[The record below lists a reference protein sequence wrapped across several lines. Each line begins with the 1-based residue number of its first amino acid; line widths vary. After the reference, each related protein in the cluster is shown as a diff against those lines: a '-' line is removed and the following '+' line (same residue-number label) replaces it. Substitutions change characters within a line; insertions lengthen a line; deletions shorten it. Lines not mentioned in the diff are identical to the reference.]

1 MHPAPTRIRR
11 FAQDFSMKLIRLK
24 AIVLKEF
31 LQIIRD
37 PRSLAWAVS
46 MPVILLV
53 LFGYALTLDVNR
65 IPTVLYDL
73 DRTPKSRDLADRFL
87 SSQYF
92 KLEAAVQSY
101 AHLQEMLDTGQALM
115 GLVIPVHFSRD
126 LEVGR
131 DARIQVLMDG
141 TDANT
146 ATIALGYANAITL
159 LYSQDLMKEK
169 MTRLGMGKIS
179 PPIEPRIRI
188 WFNPDLESKNFIV
201 PGLIAIIMSI
211 LAAILTSGTIA
222 REWERGSMEQLIST
236 PIRKGELILGKLIP
250 YFVIGLIDLSLS
262 VLMGRY
268 LFGVPL
274 RGSGFL
280 LFSLVSLFL
289 LGAICQ
295 GILVS
300 IVTRNQLLSSQISI
314 ILSYLPTFILSGFI
328 YPIHNMPQFI
338 QFITYVVPGRYVVTI
353 LKGIYSK
360 GIGLEILWIEAILL
374 AVYAGAMTLWA
385 HKRFQ
390 KRIG

>member
-1 MHPAPTRIRR
+1 
-11 FAQDFSMKLIRLK
+11 MKLIRLK
-24 AIVLKEF
+24 AVALKEF

-37 PRSLAWAVS
+37 PRSLALAVS
-46 MPVILLV
+46 IPVLLLL
-53 LFGYALTLDVNR
+53 LFGYALTLDVDR

-73 DRTPKSRDLADRFL
+73 DRTPRSRDLADRFL

-92 KLEAAVQSY
+92 QLQAVAQNY
-101 AHLQEMLDTGQALM
+101 AHLQKMLDTGQALM
-115 GLVIPVHFSRD
+115 ALVIPANFARD
-126 LEVGR
+126 LEMSREVT
-131 DARIQVLMDG
+131 IQVLMDG

-169 MTRLGMGKIS
+169 MTRLGVGKIS

-236 PIRKGELILGKLIP
+236 PIRKEELILGKLIP
-250 YFVIGLIDLSLS
+250 YFAIGMVDLTLS

-295 GILVS
+295 GVLVS

-338 QFITYVVPGRYVVTI
+338 QFITYIVPGRYVVTI

-360 GIGLEILWIEAILL
+360 GIGLEILWIEALL
-374 AVYAGAMTLWA
+374 LVVYAGAMTFWA

>member
-1 MHPAPTRIRR
+1 
-11 FAQDFSMKLIRLK
+11 
-24 AIVLKEF
+24 
-31 LQIIRD
+31 
-37 PRSLAWAVS
+37 LALAVS
-46 MPVILLV
+46 IPVLLLL
-53 LFGYALTLDVNR
+53 LFGYALTLDVDR

-73 DRTPKSRDLADRFL
+73 DRTPRSRDLADRFL

-92 KLEAAVQSY
+92 QLQAVAQNY
-101 AHLQEMLDTGQALM
+101 AHLQKMLDTGQALM
-115 GLVIPVHFSRD
+115 ALVIPANFARD
-126 LEVGR
+126 LEMSREVT
-131 DARIQVLMDG
+131 IQVLMDG

-169 MTRLGMGKIS
+169 MTRLGVGKIS

-236 PIRKGELILGKLIP
+236 PIRKEELILGKLIP
-250 YFVIGLIDLSLS
+250 YFAIGMVDLTLS

-295 GILVS
+295 GVLVS

-338 QFITYVVPGRYVVTI
+338 QFITYIVPGRYVVTI

-360 GIGLEILWIEAILL
+360 GIGLEILWIEALL
-374 AVYAGAMTLWA
+374 LVVYAGAMTFWA

>member
-1 MHPAPTRIRR
+1 
-11 FAQDFSMKLIRLK
+11 MKFIRLK
-24 AIVLKEF
+24 AIAFKEF

-37 PRSLAWAVS
+37 PRSLGLAVS
-46 MPVILLV
+46 VPILLLL
-53 LFGYALTLDVNR
+53 LFGYALTLDVDR
-65 IPTVLYDL
+65 IPTVVYDL
-73 DRTPKSRDLADRFL
+73 DRTPRSRDLVDRFL

-92 KLEAAVQSY
+92 QLKAAVQSY
-101 AHLQEMLDTGQALM
+101 ARLQEMLDTGRALM
-115 GLVIPVHFSRD
+115 GLVIPANFSRD
-126 LEVGR
+126 LESGR
-131 DARIQVLMDG
+131 DSTIQVLMDG

-159 LYSQDLMKEK
+159 LYSQDLLREK
-169 MTRLGMGKIS
+169 MIRLGVGKIS

-188 WFNPDLESKNFIV
+188 WFNPDLESRNFIV
-201 PGLIAIIMSI
+201 PGLIAVIMAI
-211 LAAILTSGTIA
+211 LAALLTSGTIA

-262 VLMGRY
+262 VLMGRF

-295 GILVS
+295 GVLVS
-300 IVTRNQLLSSQISI
+300 IVTRNQLQASQISI

-328 YPIHNMPQFI
+328 YPIHNMPKLI

-360 GIGLEILWIEAILL
+360 GVGLEILWIEALLL
-374 AVYAGAMTLWA
+374 AVYAGAMTFWA

>member
-1 MHPAPTRIRR
+1 
-11 FAQDFSMKLIRLK
+11 MKFIRLK
-24 AIVLKEF
+24 AIAFKEF

-37 PRSLAWAVS
+37 PRSLGLAVS
-46 MPVILLV
+46 VPILLLL
-53 LFGYALTLDVNR
+53 LFGYALTLDVDR
-65 IPTVLYDL
+65 IPTVVYDL
-73 DRTPKSRDLADRFL
+73 DRTPRSRDLVDRFL

-92 KLEAAVQSY
+92 QLTAAVQSY
-101 AHLQEMLDTGQALM
+101 ARLQEMLDTGRALM
-115 GLVIPVHFSRD
+115 GLVIPANFSRD
-126 LEVGR
+126 LESGR
-131 DARIQVLMDG
+131 DSTIQVLMDG

-159 LYSQDLMKEK
+159 LYSQDLLREK
-169 MTRLGMGKIS
+169 MIRLGVGKIS

-188 WFNPDLESKNFIV
+188 WFNPDLESRNFIV
-201 PGLIAIIMSI
+201 PGLIAVIMAI
-211 LAAILTSGTIA
+211 LAALLTSGTIA

-262 VLMGRY
+262 VLMGRF

-295 GILVS
+295 GVLVS
-300 IVTRNQLLSSQISI
+300 IVTRNQLQASQISI

-328 YPIHNMPQFI
+328 YPIHNMPKLI

-360 GIGLEILWIEAILL
+360 GVGLEILWIEALLL
-374 AVYAGAMTLWA
+374 AVYAGAMTFWA

>member
-1 MHPAPTRIRR
+1 
-11 FAQDFSMKLIRLK
+11 MKLIRLK
-24 AIVLKEF
+24 AIALKEF

-46 MPVILLV
+46 MPVLLLV

-126 LEVGR
+126 LEMGW
-131 DARIQVLMDG
+131 DAKIQVLMDG

-159 LYSQDLMKEK
+159 LYSQDLIKEK

-211 LAAILTSGTIA
+211 LTAILTSGTIA
-222 REWERGSMEQLIST
+222 REWERGSMEQLVST

-250 YFVIGLIDLSLS
+250 YFVIGLIDLTLS

-300 IVTRNQLLSSQISI
+300 IVARNQLLSSQISM

-338 QFITYVVPGRYVVTI
+338 QFMTYLVPGRYVVTI

-360 GIGLEILWIEAILL
+360 GIGLEILWIEALLL
-374 AVYAGAMTLWA
+374 AFYAGAMTLWA
-385 HKRFQ
+385 HRRFQ
-390 KRIG
+390 KQIG

>member
-1 MHPAPTRIRR
+1 
-11 FAQDFSMKLIRLK
+11 MKLIRLK
-24 AIVLKEF
+24 AIARKEF
-31 LQIIRD
+31 LQILRD
-37 PRSLAWAVS
+37 PRSLALAVS
-46 MPVILLV
+46 MPVFLLL
-53 LFGYALTLDVNR
+53 LFGYALTLDVDR
-65 IPTVLYDL
+65 IPTVVYDQ
-73 DRTPKSRDLADRFL
+73 DRSPKSRDLTDRFL
-87 SSQYF
+87 SSRYF
-92 KLEAAVQSY
+92 QLEEAVQNY
-101 AHLQEMLDTGQALM
+101 GRLQEMLDNGRALM
-115 GLVIPVHFSRD
+115 GLVIPAGFSRN
-126 LEVGR
+126 LESDR
-131 DARIQVLMDG
+131 ETAIQVLMDG

-146 ATIALGYANAITL
+146 ATIALGYATAITL

-236 PIRKGELILGKLIP
+236 PLSKGELILGKLIP
-250 YFVIGLIDLSLS
+250 YFLIGLIDLALS
-262 VLMGRY
+262 VVMGRY

-280 LFSLVSLFL
+280 LFSLASLFL

-295 GILVS
+295 GVLVS
-300 IVTRNQLLSSQISI
+300 IVTKNQLLSSQISI

-338 QFITYVVPGRYVVTI
+338 QFLTYIVPGRYVVTI

-360 GIGLEILWIEAILL
+360 GIGLEILWAEALLL
-374 AVYAGAMTLWA
+374 ALYAGGMTLWA
-385 HKRFQ
+385 HRKFQ

>member
-1 MHPAPTRIRR
+1 
-11 FAQDFSMKLIRLK
+11 MKLVRLK
-24 AIVLKEF
+24 AIALKEF

-37 PRSLAWAVS
+37 PRSLGLAVS
-46 MPVILLV
+46 VPILLLL
-53 LFGYALTLDVNR
+53 LFGYALTLDVDR
-65 IPTVLYDL
+65 IPTVVYDL
-73 DRTPKSRDLADRFL
+73 DRTPRSRDLVDRFL

-92 KLEAAVQSY
+92 RLEAAALSY
-101 AHLQEMLDTGQALM
+101 ANLQEMLDTGRALM
-115 GLVIPVHFSRD
+115 ALVIPANFSRA
-126 LEVGR
+126 LEAGR
-131 DARIQVLMDG
+131 ESTIQVLMDG

-159 LYSQDLMKEK
+159 LYSQDLLKEK
-169 MTRLGMGKIS
+169 MTRLGVGKIS

-188 WFNPDLESKNFIV
+188 WFNPDLESRNFIV
-201 PGLIAIIMSI
+201 PGLIAVIMAI
-211 LAAILTSGTIA
+211 LAALLTSGTIA

-250 YFVIGLIDLSLS
+250 YFVIGLIDLSLA
-262 VLMGRY
+262 VLMGRF

-295 GILVS
+295 GVLVS
-300 IVTRNQLLSSQISI
+300 IVTRNQLQASQISM

-328 YPIHNMPQFI
+328 YPIHNMPKLI

-353 LKGIYSK
+353 LKGIFSK
-360 GIGLEILWIEAILL
+360 GVGLEILWIEALLL
-374 AVYAGAMTLWA
+374 AVYAGGMTFWA

-390 KRIG
+390 KRID

>member
-1 MHPAPTRIRR
+1 
-11 FAQDFSMKLIRLK
+11 MKLIRLK
-24 AIVLKEF
+24 AIAHKEF
-31 LQIIRD
+31 LQILRD
-37 PRSLAWAVS
+37 PRSLAMAVS
-46 MPVILLV
+46 IPVLLLL
-53 LFGYALTLDVNR
+53 LFGYALTLDVDR
-65 IPTVLYDL
+65 IPTVIYDQ
-73 DRTPKSRDLADRFL
+73 DRTPRSRDLADRFL

-92 KLEAAVQSY
+92 QLQTAVQSY
-101 AHLQEMLDTGQALM
+101 AHLQEMLDTGQALLA
-115 GLVIPVHFSRD
+115 LVIPANFSRD
-126 LEVGR
+126 LEMSRKVT
-131 DARIQVLMDG
+131 IQVLMDG

-169 MTRLGMGKIS
+169 MTRLGVGKIS
-179 PPIEPRIRI
+179 PPIEPRIRV

-236 PIRKGELILGKLIP
+236 PIRKEELILGKLIP
-250 YFVIGLIDLSLS
+250 YFVIGLIDLALS
-262 VLMGRY
+262 VLMGRL

-280 LFSLVSLFL
+280 LFSLASLFL

-295 GILVS
+295 GVLVS

-338 QFITYVVPGRYVVTI
+338 QFLTYVVPGRYVVTI

-360 GIGLEILWIEAILL
+360 GIGLEILWAEALLL
-374 AVYAGAMTLWA
+374 ALYAGGMTVWA
-385 HKRFQ
+385 HRRFQ

>member
-1 MHPAPTRIRR
+1 MTVGARCIVPLPTTK
-11 FAQDFSMKLIRLK
+11 MKFVRLK
-24 AIVLKEF
+24 AIALKEF

-37 PRSLAWAVS
+37 PRSLALAVS
-46 MPVILLV
+46 IPVLLLV
-53 LFGYALTLDVNR
+53 LFGYALTLDVDR
-65 IPTVLYDL
+65 ITTVVYDL
-73 DRTPKSRDLADRFL
+73 DRTPRSRDLVNRFL

-92 KLEAAVQSY
+92 QLQAAAQSY
-101 AHLQEMLDTGQALM
+101 ARLQEMLDTGQALM
-115 GLVIPVHFSRD
+115 GLVIPANFSRD
-126 LEVGR
+126 LEMGR
-131 DARIQVLMDG
+131 DTTIQVLMDG

-169 MTRLGMGKIS
+169 MTRLGVGKIS

-250 YFVIGLIDLSLS
+250 YFVIGMIDLVLS

-280 LFSLVSLFL
+280 LFSLASLFL

-295 GILVS
+295 GVLVS

-360 GIGLEILWIEAILL
+360 GIGLEILWIEALLL
-374 AVYAGAMTLWA
+374 AVYAGGMTLWA